1 MNGSSPATTMSQPC
15 LCELT
20 RGCFFCVERW
30 PRPLT
35 LCFFLFTLLF
45 DSLKVW
51 KKRWLKVSLS
61 VHKVRG
67 SFLFK
72 LFYLVLGYSHLT
84 YMQSTSWETLSWK
97 KHKLESRL
105 LGEISIT
112 SDMQMTPPQKPL
124 DESESGEWK
133 SWLKAQ
139 HSENEDHGVWSHH
152 FMGNRWGNSV
162 RLYFL
167 GLQNHDRWWLQ
178 TWN

>member
-1 MNGSSPATTMSQPC
+1 MRLSLTNATPSAEGGVCFCQPGKFKGIWGFKTVEFSIKMFSPATTMSQPC

-72 LFYLVLGYSHLT
+72 LFYLVLGYSQLT
-84 YMQSTSWETLSWK
+84 YMQSTSWKRWAGRSISWNQDCWEK
-97 KHKLESRL
+97 Y
-105 LGEISIT
+105 
-112 SDMQMTPPQKPL
+112 Q
-124 DESESGEWK
+124 
-133 SWLKAQ
+133 
-139 HSENEDHGVWSHH
+139 
-152 FMGNRWGNSV
+152 
-162 RLYFL
+162 
-167 GLQNHDRWWLQ
+167 
-178 TWN
+178 